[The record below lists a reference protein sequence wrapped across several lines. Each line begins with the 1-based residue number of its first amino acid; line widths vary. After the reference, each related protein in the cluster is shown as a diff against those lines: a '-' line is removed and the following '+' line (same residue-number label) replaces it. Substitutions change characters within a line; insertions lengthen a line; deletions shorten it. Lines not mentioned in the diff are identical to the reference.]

1 MTQCTFANY
10 YLFSTIEG
18 PNITWVIQDDEKL
31 FSPLDC
37 IIDNSI
43 SYGMGYDVNIGDN
56 EGNNIYMRNCLLK
69 SDGKDDAHFINC
81 VWEGDPKFYTVRED
95 YIFDYRLRNE
105 SDAIARGNRSYC
117 PDKARYDRYGN
128 DRFARTG
135 LDLGAYVWIE
145 SHDEEQ

>member
-1 MTQCTFANY
+1 MATT
-10 YLFSTIEG
+10 
-18 PNITWVIQDDEKL
+18 
-31 FSPLDC
+31 
-37 IIDNSI
+37 
-43 SYGMGYDVNIGDN
+43 
-56 EGNNIYMRNCLLK
+56 
-69 SDGKDDAHFINC
+69 
-81 VWEGDPKFYTVRED
+81 KFYTVRED